1 MSDIVLVPKQMAYHI
16 WLIVM
21 LTAYEKGI
29 IHGLVA
35 KGYTVSPADFN
46 GSISCTHKAAASTL
60 IALKVEKDKIVCS
73 DLMND
78 ARNVLDEMKALY
90 YGLVISEHTTNCTWL
105 GTNINV
111 SLPEEPETKAVDK
124 KAN

>member
-1 MSDIVLVPKQMAYHI
+1 
-16 WLIVM
+16 
-21 LTAYEKGI
+21 
-29 IHGLVA
+29 
-35 KGYTVSPADFN
+35 
-46 GSISCTHKAAASTL
+46 
-60 IALKVEKDKIVCS
+60 
-73 DLMND
+73 MND